1 VTGDDAGTSA
11 AGSNAGPGVAAVH
24 VDAGVVDRC
33 RGVGRPRGTIGPVVW
48 LWVLVIVV
56 LIGAL
61 AVLLVGSEDSM
72 AEVYDDRP
80 DVTVPIGRP
89 LHSDDL
95 LDVRFSTAVRGYRM
109 DEVDALLAR
118 VRADLLARESREDAL
133 PDVDE
138 PGPTSPET
146 PA

>member
-1 VTGDDAGTSA
+1 MGV
-11 AGSNAGPGVAAVH
+11 AGPLVPTGVST
-24 VDAGVVDRC
+24 RY
-33 RGVGRPRGTIGPVVW
+33 RGTVPPRGTIGRVVW

-56 LIGAL
+56 LIGAV
-61 AVLLVGSEDSM
+61 AVLLVGSGDSM

-80 DVTVPIGRP
+80 DLPVPIGRP

-118 VRADLLARESREDAL
+118 VRADLLARESREDAA
-133 PDVDE
+133 PSGEE
-138 PGPTSPET
+138 PGPTSPEA